1 MTRTVG
7 KRMQWVSASLVVFV
21 GALAL
26 GCGGCGGNGGGKSA
40 STSNNTTGN
49 GGDKPP
55 PAQVTGEQLAELK
68 RFFDRKRRV
77 VTRCFTEAL
86 EADAIAVDQAF
97 ITVGLRIDPGGSAA
111 NVRVVKASIRVA
123 SLSDCVVSYVKSWTF
138 PELAKAM
145 DYSYRFGFQKL

>member
-1 MTRTVG
+1 MTWTVG
-7 KRMQWVSASLVVFV
+7 KATQGVSASLVVFV

-26 GCGGCGGNGGGKSA
+26 GCGGSGGGKSE
-40 STSNNTTGN
+40 STGNNNTSGN
-49 GGDKPP
+49 GGNKPAP
-55 PAQVTGEQLAELK
+55 PEVTGEQLAELK

-86 EADAIAVDQAF
+86 EADAIQVDQAF
-97 ITVGLRIDPGGSAA
+97 ITVGLRINPGGSAA

-123 SLSDCVVSYVKSWTF
+123 SLSDCVVNYVKSWTF
-138 PELAKAM
+138 PELAKAL